1 MSLSISLEVLKSIRK
16 KLKSENKKVVFTN
29 GCFDLIHAGHVDYLE
44 KAKKFGDVLIVGLNT
59 DDSVRRIKGEQR
71 PILKQDERAFIL
83 SNLKPVDYVIFFSE
97 DTPERLISDLIP
109 DVLVKGAD
117 WSIDKIV
124 GKDIVE
130 RNGGQVRTIEFVNDQ
145 STSKI
150 IKLIVDRYSG
160 LPAGRQ
166 D

>member
-1 MSLSISLEVLKSIRK
+1 MSSAISLSEFKALRT
-16 KLKSENKKVVFTN
+16 KLKKENKKVVFTN
-29 GCFDLIHAGHVDYLE
+29 GVFDLIHAGHVDYLV

-71 PILKQDERAFIL
+71 PILKQEERAFIM
-83 SNLKPVDYVIFFSE
+83 SNLKPVDYVVFFSE
-97 DTPERLISDLIP
+97 DTPEKLVSELIP

-117 WSIDKIV
+117 WLVDKIV

-130 RNGGQVRTIEFVNDQ
+130 RNGGQVVTIEFVNNQ

-150 IKLIVDRYSG
+150 IALILEKYSD
-160 LPAGRQ
+160 LS
-166 D
+166 